1 MLNIFDNIKLIL
13 ENNQLKKEN
22 KELYEENKQNRNDI
36 EDLELQR
43 MHAKLLAEH
52 TISQLNKLEAID
64 HSGNSEESK
73 KKSRNIVIN
82 DLRKQNINIINELSN
97 KFGSDR

>member
-1 MLNIFDNIKLIL
+1 
-13 ENNQLKKEN
+13 
-22 KELYEENKQNRNDI
+22 
-36 EDLELQR
+36 